1 MVDEIVFKIDVEMT
15 DESAIVDGVKEKVD
29 FDKDFDDDNVDET
42 RDNVNSS
49 VFVVVGSRFVI
60 NDAAVCFGQIFGP
73 SSQSHL
79 AGHSFLSKQFC
90 LVLIGSVL

>member
-1 MVDEIVFKIDVEMT
+1 MEK
-15 DESAIVDGVKEKVD
+15 KVD

-49 VFVVVGSRFVI
+49 VFVVVGRGLV
-60 NDAAVCFGQIFGP
+60 NNVAAVCFGQIFGP
-73 SSQSHL
+73 SSQSHC
-79 AGHSFLSKQFC
+79 AGHLFLSKQFC